1 MQEQQQQLI
10 EAAAANANA
19 AKDIGISLQEQLKQV
34 HIKIWVYTSFIL
46 LQVKESELQFQ
57 IEKENLLLQLHS
69 KEQEHLEQLRQQQE
83 LHQVNLQQEKKHQE
97 LQLQLED
104 IRQQFATLQ
113 SQHIKLQQQADIDST
128 ASSLTLHQLREQLL
142 AAQESQSVEASASAA
157 ALEYNKLIQGEL
169 QAARDRIKY
178 LETAIS
184 GHVTRL
190 QSQAIELSGSQH
202 SSAALFAPKHSF

>member
-1 MQEQQQQLI
+1 LKEQQQQLI

-19 AKDIGISLQEQLKQV
+19 AKDIGVSLQEQLKQV
-34 HIKIWVYTSFIL
+34 HIKICVYISFIL
-46 LQVKESELQFQ
+46 FQVKEAELQFQ

-69 KEQEHLEQLRQQQE
+69 KEQEQIEQRRQQLQLSQHNLEQG
-83 LHQVNLQQEKKHQE
+83 KKHQE

-113 SQHIKLQQQADIDST
+113 SQHLKLQQQADIDST
-128 ASSLTLHQLREQLL
+128 ASSLTLSQLKEQLL
-142 AAQESQSVEASASAA
+142 AAQESQSVEASAVAA
-157 ALEYNKLIQGEL
+157 ALESNKLVQSEL

-178 LETAIS
+178 LETAVS

-202 SSAALFAPKHSF
+202 RP

>member
-10 EAAAANANA
+10 EAAAANANI
-19 AKDIGISLQEQLKQV
+19 AKDIGSSLQEQLKQV

-69 KEQEHLEQLRQQQE
+69 KEQEHLEQRRQQQE

-113 SQHIKLQQQADIDST
+113 SQHLKLQQQADIDST
-128 ASSLTLHQLREQLL
+128 ASSLNLHQLREQLL
-142 AAQESQSVEASASAA
+142 AAQERQSVEASAVAA
-157 ALEYNKLIQGEL
+157 ALESNKLVQSEL

-190 QSQAIELSGSQH
+190 QSQAIELSGSQ
-202 SSAALFAPKHSF
+202 LRP